1 MTTSGFFIDPV
12 CLDSVQCF
20 ATGIDSQRLLE
31 VFVEYAV
38 DEHRQPGN
46 MIEMRVSQKHVANR
60 PEILKREITDSCASI
75 EQNVIVN
82 EHRGGA

>member
-1 MTTSGFFIDPV
+1 
-12 CLDSVQCF
+12 
-20 ATGIDSQRLLE
+20 
-31 VFVEYAV
+31 
-38 DEHRQPGN
+38 

-60 PEILKREITDSCASI
+60 PEILKREIADSCASI